1 MSPYGC
7 VLKLINVVIL
17 GQFYVMMSPQDVL
30 QTGQRAIAP
39 RTTLSPITLAPNR
52 TIRDERRRTSHN
64 EGCYSILA
72 KC

>member
-1 MSPYGC
+1 
-7 VLKLINVVIL
+7 
-17 GQFYVMMSPQDVL
+17 MMSPQDVL